1 MPTDAFTPPHDVEAE
16 AAVLGSVLIDPDAM
30 LDVAELLTPDS
41 FYRPAHRWTYEAV
54 ATLHARQEPIDLLT
68 IRAEL
73 AKAGR
78 LDETGGLP
86 ALAELMNAVPTS
98 VSAEY
103 YARVVA
109 EKATRRRLIQA
120 AQAIAKAA
128 YNETTPIH
136 DVRAAA
142 EAAVLAA
149 GSGEDRG
156 VLAPRRYMSDYLDNF
171 MQDVATPYSPRVVN
185 TGLIDLDRALG
196 GLEAPHQYIIAGR
209 TSMGKSSLAIGI
221 ALHAAL
227 QGKRVMVFS
236 PEMSTEQ
243 ITNRMVAIMTHI
255 PAQKIRRG
263 SRYHLTPQEQS
274 AVIEATGR
282 LSDIAPYLDCT
293 GGLRPADIRARAT
306 RIAAAQGLD
315 MVVVDH
321 MHIMKA
327 NTPTGRVVQD
337 LGSIALDLAD
347 CYKELDVVGLTLAQL
362 NRRTDD
368 RAIKLPMLSD
378 LRDSGGIEE
387 NAYAVLFVHR
397 EGYHD
402 QTAPANA
409 AQISIAKNRDGS
421 TGVVDVF
428 WNASLSCFVNAAKVQ
443 L

>member
-1 MPTDAFTPPHDVEAE
+1 MPIEMLPPHDTDAE

-30 LDVAELLTPDS
+30 LDVADILTADA
-41 FYRPAHRWTYEAV
+41 FYRPAHRWTYEAIT
-54 ATLHARQEPIDLLT
+54 ALHARQEPLDLLT
-68 IRAEL
+68 VRAEL

-78 LDETGGLP
+78 LEEAGDLP
-86 ALAELMNAVPTS
+86 ALAELLNAVPTS

-128 YNETTPIH
+128 YSDTTPIH

-149 GSGEDRG
+149 GSGDERG
-156 VLAPRRYMSDYLDNF
+156 VLAPRRHTSDYLDNF
-171 MQDVATPYSPRVVN
+171 LQDVATPFSPRVVN

-209 TSMGKSSLAIGI
+209 TSMGKAALALGI

-227 QGKRVMVFS
+227 HGKRVMVFS
-236 PEMSTEQ
+236 PEMSAEQ
-243 ITNRMVAIMTHI
+243 IDNRMVSMMTRI
-255 PAQKIRRG
+255 PAQKLRRG

-274 AVIEATGR
+274 AVVEATGR
-282 LSDIAPYLDCT
+282 LSDVAPYLDCS
-293 GGLRPADIRARAT
+293 GGLRPADVRTRAT

-315 MVVVDH
+315 LIVVDH

-327 NTPTGRVVQD
+327 NAPTGRIVQD
-337 LGSIALDLAD
+337 LSAIALDLAD
-347 CYKELDVVGLTLAQL
+347 CYKELDVAGITLAQL
-362 NRRTDD
+362 NRKTDE
-368 RAIKLPMLSD
+368 RAIKMPMLSD

-397 EGYHD
+397 EGYYD

-409 AQISIAKNRDGS
+409 AQISIAKNRDGA
-421 TGVVDVF
+421 TGVVDVY
-428 WNASLSCFVNAAKVQ
+428 WNPQLSCFVNAAQVQ